1 MESVV
6 DFFRGMKA
14 LNLKQ
19 VTEEA
24 GVEYSRLHRAVRYGV
39 KVKLTEEEVRKLRT
53 WVAVFQQ
60 QVTHKYENFC
70 E

>member
-39 KVKLTEEEVRKLRT
+39 KVKLTEDEVGKLRN
-53 WVAVFQQ
+53 WIEIFKIDVD
-60 QVTHKYENFC
+60 KGYEKTL
-70 E
+70 